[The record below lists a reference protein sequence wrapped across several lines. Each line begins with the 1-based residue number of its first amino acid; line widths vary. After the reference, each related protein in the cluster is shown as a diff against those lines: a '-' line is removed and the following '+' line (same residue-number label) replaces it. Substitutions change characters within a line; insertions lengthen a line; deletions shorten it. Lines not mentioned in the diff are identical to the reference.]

1 MAMEGVWQV
10 GVDSVVRKLEYC
22 SQHQV
27 KKGHR
32 KDAAGVGMKKKVSKG
47 RKGIIVANDATAR
60 PEYLRRRI

>member
-32 KDAAGVGMKKKVSKG
+32 KDAAGVGMKKAGKG
-47 RKGIIVANDATAR
+47 RKGIIVADDVTAR